1 MKEIQAIEYIAT
13 KLVCEKLKIQP
24 STLRKYASMLDE
36 KAKTEFYFTRD
47 DSNNRVYTKE
57 DIAVL
62 QRIIELKNRPGYTLE
77 AAINE
82 VVGLSYNSDIK
93 DAIAL
98 NEENDNY
105 LKALHS
111 FVAQQNKYFEDY
123 QSVLQKKDEQID
135 RLESLVSSLIENNI
149 NDMSVSTEDSTTNF
163 EEPKELE
170 KMSSEDDT
178 TINTP
183 KKKKWWNFK

>member
-1 MKEIQAIEYIAT
+1 MKEIQAIEYIST

-47 DSNNRVYTKE
+47 DSNNRIYTKE
-57 DIAVL
+57 DIAVV

-82 VVGLSYNSDIK
+82 VIGLSYNSDIN
-93 DAIAL
+93 DAIAV

-149 NDMSVSTEDSTTNF
+149 NDTSISTEDSSTNF
-163 EEPKELE
+163 EEPKDL
-170 KMSSEDDT
+170 KKIKSEEAMT
-178 TINTP
+178 MNGP

>member
-1 MKEIQAIEYIAT
+1 MKEIQAIEYIST

-93 DAIAL
+93 DAIAV

-135 RLESLVSSLIENNI
+135 RLESLVSSLIENSI
-149 NDMSVSTEDSTTNF
+149 NDTSISTEDSSTNF
-163 EEPKELE
+163 EEPKDL
-170 KMSSEDDT
+170 KKIKSEEAMT
-178 TINTP
+178 MNAP

>member
-1 MKEIQAIEYIAT
+1 MKEIQAIEYIST

-36 KAKTEFYFTRD
+36 KAKNEFYFTRD

-57 DIAVL
+57 DVAVL

-82 VVGLSYNSDIK
+82 VVGLSYNSDIQ
-93 DAIAL
+93 DAIAV

-163 EEPKELE
+163 EEPKEFE
-170 KMSSEDDT
+170 KMGSEESM
-178 TINTP
+178 TISTP

>member
-1 MKEIQAIEYIAT
+1 MKEIHAIEYIST
-13 KLVCEKLKIQP
+13 KSVCEKLKIQP

-36 KAKTEFYFTRD
+36 KAKSEFYFTRD

-82 VVGLSYNSDIK
+82 VVGLSYNSDTQG
-93 DAIAL
+93 AIAVK
-98 NEENDNY
+98 EENDTY

-123 QSVLQKKDEQID
+123 QSLLQKKDEQID
-135 RLESLVSSLIENNI
+135 RLESLVSSLIENNT
-149 NDMSVSTEDSTTNF
+149 NDMSVSSEDSTTNF
-163 EEPKELE
+163 EEPKDLK
-170 KMSSEDDT
+170 KMSSEEAM

>member
-1 MKEIQAIEYIAT
+1 MKEIQAIEYIST
-13 KLVCEKLKIQP
+13 KSVCEKLKIQP

-62 QRIIELKNRPGYTLE
+62 QRIIELKNRPRYTLE

-82 VVGLSYNSDIK
+82 VIGLSYNSDMQ
-93 DAIAL
+93 DAIAV
-98 NEENDNY
+98 NEESDTY
-105 LKALHS
+105 IKALRS
-111 FVAQQNKYFEDY
+111 FIAQQNKYFEDY
-123 QSVLQKKDEQID
+123 QSSLQKKDEQID
-135 RLESLVSSLIENNI
+135 RLESLVSSLIENNT
-149 NDMSVSTEDSTTNF
+149 NDTSISTEDSTTNF
-163 EEPKELE
+163 EEPKDF
-170 KMSSEDDT
+170 KKIKSEEAMT
-178 TINTP
+178 MNAP